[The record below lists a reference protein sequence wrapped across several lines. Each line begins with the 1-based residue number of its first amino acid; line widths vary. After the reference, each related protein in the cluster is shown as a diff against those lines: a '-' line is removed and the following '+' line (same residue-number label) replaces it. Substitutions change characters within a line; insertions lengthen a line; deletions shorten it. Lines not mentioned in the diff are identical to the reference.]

1 MGYPLPSGTVFM
13 VPKLL
18 LGNPLGFEALLRS
31 KPGFPNSDSLIAKQ
45 ELGV

>member
-1 MGYPLPSGTVFM
+1 MVLGVPLEHEWL

-18 LGNPLGFEALLRS
+18 LGNQLGFEALLRS
-31 KPGFPNSDSLIAKQ
+31 KPGVPKSDSLIAKQ

>member
-1 MGYPLPSGTVFM
+1 M

-18 LGNPLGFEALLRS
+18 LGNPLGFEALLRL
-31 KPGFPNSDSLIAKQ
+31 KLGVPKSDSLIAKQ

>member
-1 MGYPLPSGTVFM
+1 MVLGGPEAHEWL

-31 KPGFPNSDSLIAKQ
+31 KPGVPKSDSLIAKQ